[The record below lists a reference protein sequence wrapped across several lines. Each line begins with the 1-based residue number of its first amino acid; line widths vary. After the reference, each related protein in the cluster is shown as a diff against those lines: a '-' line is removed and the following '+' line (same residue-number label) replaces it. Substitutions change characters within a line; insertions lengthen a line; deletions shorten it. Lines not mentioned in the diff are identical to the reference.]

1 MDMRYKKKKWQIV
14 SAALAAMMAMQLCI
28 PSATFAAVSTKKL
41 KLITGFTELPEEV
54 AHIQIPADAGEN
66 FEDYLNFPET
76 IEASVVEY
84 KNVNHQ
90 KNNADRDKG
99 AEDEKA
105 AADDRD
111 KKEDSEIATGS
122 NAKKENLRRFLA
134 SLSEK
139 TNEYFKLLNENDFR
153 GEIRIR
159 QTANDSAEI
168 RLFSSNGTY
177 IKDPGGAQETT
188 MYMSLLFAISDL
200 TTLKKEED
208 YPLIFDA
215 PTSSF
220 EDFKENVFYNIIDKI
235 DKQCIIVTKDLLEVD
250 KKTGH
255 KTLNTEKI
263 ESMTCSVYRIEKK
276 AGYDQEDLS
285 TIRTIITPIK

>member
-1 MDMRYKKKKWQIV
+1 MTQKELDKN
-14 SAALAAMMAMQLCI
+14 
-28 PSATFAAVSTKKL
+28 
-41 KLITGFTELPEEV
+41 LI
-54 AHIQIPADAGEN
+54 AQ
-66 FEDYLNFPET
+66 
-76 IEASVVEY
+76 
-84 KNVNHQ
+84 NHH

-111 KKEDSEIATGS
+111 KKEDFGIATGS

-220 EDFKENVFYNIIDKI
+220 EDFKQNVFYNIIDKI

-255 KTLNTEKI
+255 KTLKRIRKNGSWISSWGRSDHRLIWK
-263 ESMTCSVYRIEKK
+263 SV
-276 AGYDQEDLS
+276 
-285 TIRTIITPIK
+285 

>member
-1 MDMRYKKKKWQIV
+1 M
-14 SAALAAMMAMQLCI
+14 
-28 PSATFAAVSTKKL
+28 
-41 KLITGFTELPEEV
+41 
-54 AHIQIPADAGEN
+54 
-66 FEDYLNFPET
+66 
-76 IEASVVEY
+76 
-84 KNVNHQ
+84 
-90 KNNADRDKG
+90 
-99 AEDEKA
+99 KA
-105 AADDRD
+105 F
-111 KKEDSEIATGS
+111 I

-177 IKDPGGAQETT
+177 IKDPSGAQETT
-188 MYMSLLFAISDL
+188 MYMSLLFAISGL
-200 TTLKKEED
+200 TTLKKEEN

>member
-1 MDMRYKKKKWQIV
+1 MVCLIFTVNPVAYKYVPTVKQYISMFDRIFSCGGDCLFRKPY
-14 SAALAAMMAMQLCI
+14 SRNGLC
-28 PSATFAAVSTKKL
+28 SF
-41 KLITGFTELPEEV
+41 
-54 AHIQIPADAGEN
+54 
-66 FEDYLNFPET
+66 
-76 IEASVVEY
+76 SV
-84 KNVNHQ
+84 N
-90 KNNADRDKG
+90 
-99 AEDEKA
+99 
-105 AADDRD
+105 
-111 KKEDSEIATGS
+111 EI
-122 NAKKENLRRFLA
+122 
-134 SLSEK
+134 
-139 TNEYFKLLNENDFR
+139 FKLLNENDFR

-188 MYMSLLFAISDL
+188 MYMSLLFAISGL
-200 TTLKKEED
+200 TTLKKEEN